1 MSEPRNGK
9 NFLGGVINRVGSSK
23 MRFAISILLLLLIY
37 SNGHAQ
43 YNIAQSRFIT
53 GPGPFSQTC
62 SVGGGT
68 SASDCMPD
76 INGVVHMRFDPDSVQ
91 VDDNGTA
98 GDTDDD
104 RLIFTIQVRKTGLEL
119 PYSVGGVAIDYNSEA
134 FGESLNIPAFH
145 NNSGDTALNT
155 GQCDYTRGHIF
166 TGTQNYKLTFADTSS
181 SLLSVFA
188 EAADFTSP
196 DAPSTTPSTITN
208 EWQDFVEL
216 ACRIRFDA
224 NSNGSIDD
232 SEGTMDAD
240 AGLAFSGRLWA
251 ENQVWIA
258 ATGDATTLNRTVF
271 GVADNDLRGFRL
283 DGKTWVED
291 YARHSDGKGVR
302 LKFSKDV
309 AAYNGSAAPAA
320 LTAANFSL
328 ESAGD
333 AINITSVTHVPN
345 EPYINIRLES
355 AISNGILRLVSNATS
370 TVRDSESNDLAND
383 NFVAALAYDADAP
396 YATGISRVAY
406 RSTDGIGRSEWEVS
420 FSKPLNPATVLKE
433 NLCLTGADGLCAP
446 AVGSATTPSIV
457 SVEINGA
464 NTTLT
469 LVINEGRVK
478 QLETLSLEFRRN
490 AVLDEDF
497 KVVEDYQTALRDEIE
512 LTDEAPP
519 VITVE
524 AQGTAVPTPGVY
536 IYTVRFT
543 VSSDEAI
550 ADLGNRGSYYLAGVK
565 QDGSLIQQT
574 GLVET
579 REKSGELKE
588 SVDISY
594 TIAFPTHFSFE
605 DLQDLKGFTLLRG
618 ADGSLSDS
626 AGNGPEREDGSKIPE
641 GARIDLSDEAI
652 ADRDT
657 TPPHLT
663 LSKDGNAVP
672 DAGNPRLY
680 TGQFTIK
687 ANEDVADLGSTAS
700 YRLLRKPIGSGDLI
714 RIDSAIITRV
724 SVSNDQLTAML
735 GYEVELEDIGTV
747 LQTEG
752 FTLAR
757 GNNPQYLLD
766 DDYNFPVRVTA
777 PSEVIGINEPI
788 NSGVISTRETDEPT
802 IMVQAINLGVD
813 VDPRPSVETIYAY
826 EALPDEGNGNRYT
839 TRFAV
844 KADRPISNI
853 ADINSYTLIANP
865 IDSNRPIGASSM
877 TVSFSAP
884 QVSSDGSATTLT
896 YSVELDSVDAT
907 QRIAG
912 FTLGP
917 GSNTLIDIYS
927 NELTI
932 GVGNA
937 LVTAAAAIARR
948 DTTSPQLSVMVDD
961 ANQSLISSDGYQIS
975 FTTTAT
981 EFDIRGRTNN
991 GSYKLLRKLGDDSHA
1006 VIEAEPSSISV
1017 SSPLSLIVN
1026 YRNVQLTEAE
1036 ARDTVAFALGR
1047 SGNAL
1052 RDRANNDP
1060 ITVGLDGNVIVKPN
1074 APFDVRSDGESK
1086 VNTTH
1091 PSITV
1096 ERQGPIMS
1104 IENKPLM
1111 YRGSFMLSANTTVDE
1126 GIRGGNGILGLS
1138 ESDSYWL
1145 WRIPVD
1151 GSEVMPSTQTA
1162 QIMIEPEDPG
1172 NEHNSATVSFTTVF
1186 DTPEAVI
1193 QTKGFTLARR
1203 DNLLD
1208 YASNYPVDPVN
1219 TDDEIERG
1227 DRLDSRDEA
1236 VALRDS
1242 VPPEYMVTTNGQL
1255 SIESSGYTMAFNV
1268 NAPEDVSD
1276 SNLRS
1281 AQSYRLLRKLNDNNY
1296 EPIAG
1301 IPENITQSSTNTF
1314 IVSYVNVLPLLS
1326 ISDAQL
1332 TAGFTLG
1339 RSFRSLRDLANN
1351 DPVVQIGGST
1361 ITVTVVP
1368 ALPLDAKP
1376 EALFTI
1382 EEESPSLKVLP
1393 RGEVTKIDTR
1403 YIGSFDL
1410 NSNEGID
1417 GIESTASYVL
1427 LRVPQRS
1434 NDADPPST
1442 PVVVLTK
1449 ANLSVDNIAITLRSA
1464 TVRFDVNDSEATSKH
1479 RFTLARKTRLSDLVG
1494 NPLVDPGDNDRVVT
1508 TNTRI
1513 DSRVA
1518 AEAPIPALNTPKPI
1532 ISVVAEGRGRGAK
1545 GGGIANADENNP
1557 LVYTGSFEVSA
1568 DREVSGIGY
1577 GGSYKLLQI
1586 DSEGSH
1592 VEATATIGV
1601 SSGEMT
1607 ADVWAQI
1614 ATITFSTTLTTVE
1627 TLRKTFGFTLGYVG
1641 NLNDGPL
1648 LPSVD
1653 TVREDRLD
1661 TSAAAVAEIPLQITA
1676 EAIADE
1682 ANSIFTKVADTVRA
1696 YPSFDPGDLGVNGNE
1711 YSMLFRVRSVNYQPV
1726 PEIDSINSYVLLHIP
1741 TSNDLKID
1749 NLSPYISTNTVQV
1762 ISSDT
1767 NVIVKYTVR
1776 FGDDNDADALANTQR
1791 TAGFALGRAPGKLQ
1805 LSDTVAPL
1813 NSVGDPIAGG
1823 ARINPSDDAIAKRD
1837 TTSPEISVINNST
1850 LSADGFRFD
1859 FTAETEPSEYLQ
1871 AQWNSAE
1878 DFVILR
1884 KRDTDPVEYERIE
1897 ELGLSSLSLSTL
1909 SNRQEIN
1916 STVPFRLSEE
1926 EAKETLGFTVGYNNS
1941 LPLRDLA
1948 NNPVYIGGS
1957 DPAQSVARGEP
1968 FDIRNAA
1975 LMMRETTSPFIE
1987 VTAQEITAIG
1997 TPNMPKYRLIFDIAT
2012 KQLNADN
2019 QKVDALDVIGSTST
2033 KSYQLLRKLENN
2045 NYETVGVEKLD
2056 LLSANAI
2063 STTQARITFGSVNLT
2078 VAEIQETLS
2087 FTLGRAPNNLTD
2099 DPNDCKLC
2107 DYASNAPLVAGTTRT
2122 AEVGEPLDPARRAEA
2137 IIEDKTGPRITVK
2150 AIGTATPNATNPPNS
2165 YSGSFEV
2172 RSNEPIGDLHDE
2184 DSYTLLRVLL
2194 TKDGDAGKAMMT
2206 TAALTLPPA
2215 TDSNATSL
2223 TITFNVDLGR
2233 LALTQKTYGF
2243 TLGRADDPNDCSLC
2257 DETSNPPIVGDGA
2270 RLDSADTA
2278 IVRRDIEPPRIT
2290 VTPVGN
2296 FMIQPFRNYTMT
2308 FRVTT
2313 PTDVTDLVDSELRT
2327 VSSYQL
2333 LRKLTVAA
2341 GGGYQVVSGV
2351 QPQDIALNGDINLVY
2366 NESFSSFSIAEISET
2381 ESFTLGLGIEGRLR
2395 DTSGN
2400 DLVVSGSGEKV
2411 TVDPPRPLDA
2421 NPEAHLMVERNN
2433 PHITVSPNVIS
2444 DSVESTIYIT
2454 KNETNYAGSFKLR
2467 GHHRINPESIAT
2479 PASIDGLES
2488 TASYVLLRVPQ
2499 RANAS
2504 DPSGTP
2510 VVLNDAHITISG
2522 PDLRYFR
2529 EATIDFS
2536 VNDPEATSKHSFTL
2550 GRKTRLSDL
2559 VGNPLID
2566 PDSSDGD
2573 LIVAPR
2579 ERIDSRIDAET
2590 PIPALDTPNP
2600 RIRVKAQGKATPTPD
2615 NRLQYTGSF
2624 RVSSNEIVTLLLE
2637 KESYKLLHIN
2647 DQGTHT
2653 TVNATITV
2661 NQREP
2666 SFEGGEIEA
2675 EVASVSF
2682 KVTLDQ
2688 TQLIKTV
2695 GFTLGRRANLSLGN
2709 VLPIIN
2715 RSQEDRLDA
2724 SPDAVALI
2732 DRLLQITAEAIVDT
2746 TNNLVME
2753 NQVADAIKA
2762 YPEVDLD
2769 SGDVNGNQYSMLF
2782 RVRSGSSEAI
2792 PGIESTS
2799 SYVLLHIPTSD
2810 DKKIDD
2816 LSPYIST
2823 STVQA
2828 ISDTDA
2834 RVRYTVKFGDDNDA
2848 DALARTQGTAGFTL
2862 GRAAGKLQKSGILP
2876 LDDEGELIRDGGRI
2890 GSSDTA
2896 IAKRDITP
2904 PEIRVRVTRNDTN
2917 VDGYLLSF
2925 GASTY
2930 PRELLKT
2937 EWNDLDNYVILRQLN
2952 TDAYSPIA
2960 EVSTG
2965 IRVTFTNRL
2974 NDNLSIRAEPSR
2986 LSENQALETKGF
2998 TLGYSENG
3006 LPIRDLANNDAFH
3019 AGTTQT
3025 LMINQAFDST
3035 ATALAI
3041 RDTNPPFV
3049 EVTARPIIALEGYYR
3064 LIFDMEYKKIVKNES
3079 VATNIHSNL
3088 SAYQLLREVLGN
3100 EFKVVEKFHTSSL
3113 QSGDNDGTLIYT
3125 RVNLSPKE
3133 VEQTKNFTLGRAP
3146 SNPNDPADCKLCD
3159 YSSNAPVV
3167 VGTTITAMAG
3177 EPLDTNDRA
3186 KAKISREAAMLTVEA
3201 IGMAEPTLENG
3212 DIYTMQ
3218 FKVKADREVSG
3229 LELLESY
3236 KLTHKPT
3243 AGSSVLELEDLTSG
3257 GIQTI
3262 SLNTEVELNYRVG
3275 FEDTE
3280 SQTQRTEGFTLSRTS
3295 DLVDIYDN
3303 APANRQ
3309 GQTINVGDEID
3320 TTSTAIARRDTKP
3333 PAIAIT
3339 ARNGRAFQDNDDSYR
3354 MSFLVTTV
3362 PKGDQ
3367 VRGLDSKE
3375 SYNLLQIF
3383 QDDSVITATALILNT
3398 TSTAAGFRLDYSGVE
3413 IPDPETAANPTTAFT
3428 LGRSGTSLRDL
3439 ANNDPVDANPDN
3451 ATEKIDEKEEK
3462 LDSRRSALA
3471 RLIKAILIRAK
3482 VFLEG
3487 PLQ

>member
-76 INGVVHMRFDPDSVQ
+76 INGVVHMRFDPDSVRI
-91 VDDNGTA
+91 DNNGTA
-98 GDTDDD
+98 GNTDDD

-155 GQCDYTRGHIF
+155 GQCDYTRGDIF
-166 TGTQNYKLTFADTSS
+166 TGIQNYKLTFADTSS

-208 EWQDFVEL
+208 EWQNFVEL

-333 AINITSVTHVPN
+333 AIDITSVTHVPN

-383 NFVAALAYDADAP
+383 NFVAALAHDADAP

-446 AVGSATTPSIV
+446 AVGSATTLSIV

-478 QLETLSLEFRRN
+478 QAKTLSLEFKRN
-490 AVLDEDF
+490 AVLGADF
-497 KVVEDYQTALRDEIE
+497 KVVEDYQTALRDGIE
-512 LTDEAPP
+512 LRDGISPT
-519 VITVE
+519 ITVE
-524 AQGTAVPTPGVY
+524 AQGTAVPLSRYRYQVSF
-536 IYTVRFT
+536 TVR
-543 VSSDEAI
+543 SDEDANI
-550 ADLGNRGSYYLAGVK
+550 DGSGNLYHLAGVNK
-565 QDGSLIQQT
+565 DNSLIPQT
-574 GLVET
+574 GLT
-579 REKSGELKE
+579 ADREMSGVFKK

-594 TIAFPTHFSFE
+594 TITFPTDFSFDE
-605 DLQDLKGFTLLRG
+605 LQGLKGFTLLRG

-641 GARIDLSDEAI
+641 GARIDLSDGAI

-663 LSKDGNAVP
+663 LSKDGDAVP

-687 ANEDVADLGSTAS
+687 ADEAVADLGSTAS
-700 YRLLRKPIGSGDLI
+700 YRLLRKPIGNDDLI

-724 SVSNDQLTAML
+724 SAIGQTATL
-735 GYEVELEDIGTV
+735 RYEVELEDIDTV
-747 LQTEG
+747 LETEG

-788 NSGVISTRETDEPT
+788 NSGVISARETDEPT
-802 IMVQAINLGVD
+802 IRVQAINLGVD
-813 VDPRPSVETIYAY
+813 VDPRPSVETIYGY
-826 EALPDEGNGNRYT
+826 EALPDEDDGNRYT
-839 TRFAV
+839 IRFAV

-853 ADINSYTLIANP
+853 AEMDSYTLIAIP

-877 TVSFSAP
+877 TVSFSETP

-917 GSNTLIDIYS
+917 GSNTLMDRHS

-932 GVGNA
+932 GAGNA
-937 LVTAAAAIARR
+937 LDIEAAAIARR
-948 DTTSPQLSVMVDD
+948 DTTPPQLSVMVDD

-1047 SGNAL
+1047 GGNAL

-1060 ITVGLDGNVIVKPN
+1060 ITAGRGNVIVKPN
-1074 APFDVRSDGESK
+1074 APFDVSSDGESK
-1086 VNTTH
+1086 VNMTH

-1104 IENKPLM
+1104 IENKLLM

-1208 YASNYPVDPVN
+1208 YASNYPVDP
-1219 TDDEIERG
+1219 DDPSDEIERG
-1227 DRLDSRDEA
+1227 ERLDSRDEA

-1255 SIESSGYTMAFNV
+1255 SIEPSGYTMAFNV

-1281 AQSYRLLRKLNDNNY
+1281 VDSYRLLRKLNDNNY

-1301 IPENITQSSTNTF
+1301 MPENITKSSTNTF

-1332 TAGFTLG
+1332 TEGFTLG

-1351 DPVVQIGGST
+1351 DPVVQIGRST
-1361 ITVTVVP
+1361 TEVTVIP

-1382 EEESPSLKVLP
+1382 EEESPSLTVLP

-1410 NSNEGID
+1410 SSNEGID

-1494 NPLVDPGDNDRVVT
+1494 NPLVDPDDNDRVVT

-1513 DSRVA
+1513 DSRVT

-1532 ISVVAEGRGRGAK
+1532 ISVVAEGRGAE
-1545 GGGIANADENNP
+1545 GGGIASADENNP

-1601 SSGEMT
+1601 SSGETT

-1648 LPSVD
+1648 LPLFYAN
-1653 TVREDRLD
+1653 RADRLD
-1661 TSAAAVAEIPLQITA
+1661 INSAAVAEIPLQITA
-1676 EAIADE
+1676 EAVVDE
-1682 ANSIFTKVADTVRA
+1682 
-1696 YPSFDPGDLGVNGNE
+1696 
-1711 YSMLFRVRSVNYQPV
+1711 
-1726 PEIDSINSYVLLHIP
+1726 
-1741 TSNDLKID
+1741 
-1749 NLSPYISTNTVQV
+1749 
-1762 ISSDT
+1762 
-1767 NVIVKYTVR
+1767 
-1776 FGDDNDADALANTQR
+1776 
-1791 TAGFALGRAPGKLQ
+1791 
-1805 LSDTVAPL
+1805 
-1813 NSVGDPIAGG
+1813 
-1823 ARINPSDDAIAKRD
+1823 
-1837 TTSPEISVINNST
+1837 
-1850 LSADGFRFD
+1850 
-1859 FTAETEPSEYLQ
+1859 
-1871 AQWNSAE
+1871 
-1878 DFVILR
+1878 
-1884 KRDTDPVEYERIE
+1884 
-1897 ELGLSSLSLSTL
+1897 
-1909 SNRQEIN
+1909 
-1916 STVPFRLSEE
+1916 
-1926 EAKETLGFTVGYNNS
+1926 YN
-1941 LPLRDLA
+1941 
-1948 NNPVYIGGS
+1948 
-1957 DPAQSVARGEP
+1957 
-1968 FDIRNAA
+1968 
-1975 LMMRETTSPFIE
+1975 
-1987 VTAQEITAIG
+1987 
-1997 TPNMPKYRLIFDIAT
+1997 
-2012 KQLNADN
+2012 
-2019 QKVDALDVIGSTST
+2019 
-2033 KSYQLLRKLENN
+2033 
-2045 NYETVGVEKLD
+2045 
-2056 LLSANAI
+2056 
-2063 STTQARITFGSVNLT
+2063 
-2078 VAEIQETLS
+2078 
-2087 FTLGRAPNNLTD
+2087 
-2099 DPNDCKLC
+2099 
-2107 DYASNAPLVAGTTRT
+2107 PLV
-2122 AEVGEPLDPARRAEA
+2122 
-2137 IIEDKTGPRITVK
+2137 
-2150 AIGTATPNATNPPNS
+2150 
-2165 YSGSFEV
+2165 
-2172 RSNEPIGDLHDE
+2172 
-2184 DSYTLLRVLL
+2184 
-2194 TKDGDAGKAMMT
+2194 
-2206 TAALTLPPA
+2206 
-2215 TDSNATSL
+2215 
-2223 TITFNVDLGR
+2223 
-2233 LALTQKTYGF
+2233 
-2243 TLGRADDPNDCSLC
+2243 
-2257 DETSNPPIVGDGA
+2257 
-2270 RLDSADTA
+2270 
-2278 IVRRDIEPPRIT
+2278 
-2290 VTPVGN
+2290 
-2296 FMIQPFRNYTMT
+2296 
-2308 FRVTT
+2308 
-2313 PTDVTDLVDSELRT
+2313 
-2327 VSSYQL
+2327 
-2333 LRKLTVAA
+2333 
-2341 GGGYQVVSGV
+2341 
-2351 QPQDIALNGDINLVY
+2351 
-2366 NESFSSFSIAEISET
+2366 
-2381 ESFTLGLGIEGRLR
+2381 
-2395 DTSGN
+2395 
-2400 DLVVSGSGEKV
+2400 
-2411 TVDPPRPLDA
+2411 
-2421 NPEAHLMVERNN
+2421 
-2433 PHITVSPNVIS
+2433 
-2444 DSVESTIYIT
+2444 
-2454 KNETNYAGSFKLR
+2454 
-2467 GHHRINPESIAT
+2467 
-2479 PASIDGLES
+2479 
-2488 TASYVLLRVPQ
+2488 
-2499 RANAS
+2499 
-2504 DPSGTP
+2504 
-2510 VVLNDAHITISG
+2510 
-2522 PDLRYFR
+2522 
-2529 EATIDFS
+2529 
-2536 VNDPEATSKHSFTL
+2536 
-2550 GRKTRLSDL
+2550 
-2559 VGNPLID
+2559 
-2566 PDSSDGD
+2566 
-2573 LIVAPR
+2573 
-2579 ERIDSRIDAET
+2579 
-2590 PIPALDTPNP
+2590 
-2600 RIRVKAQGKATPTPD
+2600 
-2615 NRLQYTGSF
+2615 
-2624 RVSSNEIVTLLLE
+2624 
-2637 KESYKLLHIN
+2637 
-2647 DQGTHT
+2647 
-2653 TVNATITV
+2653 
-2661 NQREP
+2661 
-2666 SFEGGEIEA
+2666 
-2675 EVASVSF
+2675 
-2682 KVTLDQ
+2682 
-2688 TQLIKTV
+2688 
-2695 GFTLGRRANLSLGN
+2695 
-2709 VLPIIN
+2709 
-2715 RSQEDRLDA
+2715 
-2724 SPDAVALI
+2724 
-2732 DRLLQITAEAIVDT
+2732 
-2746 TNNLVME
+2746 
-2753 NQVADAIKA
+2753 
-2762 YPEVDLD
+2762 
-2769 SGDVNGNQYSMLF
+2769 
-2782 RVRSGSSEAI
+2782 
-2792 PGIESTS
+2792 
-2799 SYVLLHIPTSD
+2799 
-2810 DKKIDD
+2810 
-2816 LSPYIST
+2816 
-2823 STVQA
+2823 
-2828 ISDTDA
+2828 
-2834 RVRYTVKFGDDNDA
+2834 
-2848 DALARTQGTAGFTL
+2848 
-2862 GRAAGKLQKSGILP
+2862 
-2876 LDDEGELIRDGGRI
+2876 
-2890 GSSDTA
+2890 
-2896 IAKRDITP
+2896 
-2904 PEIRVRVTRNDTN
+2904 
-2917 VDGYLLSF
+2917 
-2925 GASTY
+2925 
-2930 PRELLKT
+2930 
-2937 EWNDLDNYVILRQLN
+2937 
-2952 TDAYSPIA
+2952 
-2960 EVSTG
+2960 
-2965 IRVTFTNRL
+2965 
-2974 NDNLSIRAEPSR
+2974 
-2986 LSENQALETKGF
+2986 
-2998 TLGYSENG
+2998 
-3006 LPIRDLANNDAFH
+3006 
-3019 AGTTQT
+3019 
-3025 LMINQAFDST
+3025 
-3035 ATALAI
+3035 
-3041 RDTNPPFV
+3041 
-3049 EVTARPIIALEGYYR
+3049 
-3064 LIFDMEYKKIVKNES
+3064 
-3079 VATNIHSNL
+3079 
-3088 SAYQLLREVLGN
+3088 
-3100 EFKVVEKFHTSSL
+3100 
-3113 QSGDNDGTLIYT
+3113 
-3125 RVNLSPKE
+3125 
-3133 VEQTKNFTLGRAP
+3133 
-3146 SNPNDPADCKLCD
+3146 
-3159 YSSNAPVV
+3159 
-3167 VGTTITAMAG
+3167 
-3177 EPLDTNDRA
+3177 
-3186 KAKISREAAMLTVEA
+3186 
-3201 IGMAEPTLENG
+3201 
-3212 DIYTMQ
+3212 
-3218 FKVKADREVSG
+3218 
-3229 LELLESY
+3229 
-3236 KLTHKPT
+3236 
-3243 AGSSVLELEDLTSG
+3243 
-3257 GIQTI
+3257 
-3262 SLNTEVELNYRVG
+3262 
-3275 FEDTE
+3275 
-3280 SQTQRTEGFTLSRTS
+3280 
-3295 DLVDIYDN
+3295 
-3303 APANRQ
+3303 
-3309 GQTINVGDEID
+3309 
-3320 TTSTAIARRDTKP
+3320 
-3333 PAIAIT
+3333 
-3339 ARNGRAFQDNDDSYR
+3339 
-3354 MSFLVTTV
+3354 
-3362 PKGDQ
+3362 
-3367 VRGLDSKE
+3367 
-3375 SYNLLQIF
+3375 
-3383 QDDSVITATALILNT
+3383 
-3398 TSTAAGFRLDYSGVE
+3398 
-3413 IPDPETAANPTTAFT
+3413 
-3428 LGRSGTSLRDL
+3428 
-3439 ANNDPVDANPDN
+3439 
-3451 ATEKIDEKEEK
+3451 
-3462 LDSRRSALA
+3462 
-3471 RLIKAILIRAK
+3471 
-3482 VFLEG
+3482 
-3487 PLQ
+3487 